1 MNAKI
6 IKIGTAMAA
15 VTAILSVAA
24 VASAQAVDTA
34 YVPFVVV
41 NTDATVKV
49 VKGSVLMLKQNV
61 TKSVETTLAIPLS
74 AALGKPVGSVGVL
87 DGARK
92 QPSAPAAVSVR
103 AGSVALR
110 LSPQSYKNAEVSL
123 HTVNGRRVL
132 HGQAAATEAVKSI
145 ARRDLTAGVY
155 LLSVKGSDGKAF
167 ASRVTHRGG
176 SMDISV
182 AFSNETQSPSKNLA
196 KESAESAAGDWA
208 VTVSASGYIDS
219 AYSFEPVKGK
229 SNAKHTIT
237 LKTPTATPKA
247 DLKETVAG
255 VSFDMVYIPGG
266 EFTIGCEAANSS
278 DCPSDTK
285 PVSGVKVSN
294 YFIGKTEVTIGLY
307 KAVMGTAPSDC
318 YGGSSGSC
326 TCIDWYDAIEF
337 TCKLSQLTGRRYRMT
352 TEAEWEF
359 AAKKHKDKLEK
370 IGTGE
375 EWAYNSWSSTH
386 MGGTDPVGPGSGSHT
401 QKTRRDAQGT
411 KDAIT
416 GRLIR
421 SIEGKG
427 PALRL
432 ALSADVDY
440 PPNMVPMCDL
450 HIPKMYDGEYEN
462 SYRDKRWVTGD
473 DYEWTGGFTSGDMRN
488 IIKVWEDGAA
498 VMGMIFSYNGGK
510 PQLMTSNGIGAS
522 GEWYTVNNFAFK
534 IAPTSAR
541 DTVKPKLAYI
551 FVDND
556 HVSLIAEGGNTIGR
570 FERVPKTFDVTKPN
584 IPGTAL
590 SVLAKAPEDKMY
602 DMANIPESAKQQ
614 DPRLLDGGATKGWFQ
629 NNSAA
634 GGVHHYRKD
643 VDTDEFR
650 FTVNQG
656 GNRVMLT
663 NGKWFTVNNTF
674 LRVTHK
680 DGYTTD
686 YLYVVTGKDDKR
698 QFYHNSFQGY
708 ERGDFRVFTI
718 ETNGDAWPKTTCG
731 DICSEE
737 IPKGLAAS
745 MYANQANGKSTY
757 QPAPCP
763 TGGCK

>member
-1 MNAKI
+1 MGTKI
-6 IKIGTAMAA
+6 KNWMFPAAFAVVISAA
-15 VTAILSVAA
+15 VF
-24 VASAQAVDTA
+24 ASAQVDTA
-34 YVPFVVV
+34 YVPLVVV
-41 NTDATVKV
+41 NTNATVKV
-49 VKGSVLMLKQNV
+49 VKGSVLMLKQDVAKNV
-61 TKSVETTLAIPLS
+61 EATLAIPLS
-74 AALGKPVGSVGVL
+74 ASMGKPGISVGVL
-87 DGARK
+87 SEAQRQLSASAIVSGRDGK
-92 QPSAPAAVSVR
+92 
-103 AGSVALR
+103 VALR

-123 HTVNGRRVL
+123 HAVNGRRVL
-132 HGQAAATEAVKSI
+132 HGKASATEKTLSVTS
-145 ARRDLTAGVY
+145 RDLTAGVY
-155 LLSVKGSDGKAF
+155 LLSVKGSGGNAF

-176 SMDISV
+176 SMDISA
-182 AFSNETQSPSKNLA
+182 AFSTENNSTRTLA
-196 KESAESAAGDWA
+196 KESAALAGDWA
-208 VTVSASGYIDS
+208 VTVSSSGYIDS
-219 AYSFEPVKGK
+219 AYNFEPVKGK

-266 EFTIGCEAANSS
+266 EFTIGCEAENSG
-278 DCPSDTK
+278 DCPSDAK
-285 PVSGVKVSN
+285 PVPGVKVSS

-307 KAVMGTAPSDC
+307 KAVMGVTPSDC

-352 TEAEWEF
+352 TEAEWEY
-359 AAKKHKDKLEK
+359 AAKKHKDKLDK

-375 EWAYNSWSSTH
+375 EWAYNSWSNSH

-440 PPNMVPMCDL
+440 PPNMVPMCDI

-534 IAPTSAR
+534 ITPTSAR

-556 HVSLIAEGGNTIGR
+556 HVSLIAEGANTIGR
-570 FERVPKTFDVTKPN
+570 FERVPATFSVTKPA

-614 DPRLLDGGATKGWFQ
+614 DSRLLDGGAAKGWFQ

-656 GNRVMLT
+656 GNRIMLT